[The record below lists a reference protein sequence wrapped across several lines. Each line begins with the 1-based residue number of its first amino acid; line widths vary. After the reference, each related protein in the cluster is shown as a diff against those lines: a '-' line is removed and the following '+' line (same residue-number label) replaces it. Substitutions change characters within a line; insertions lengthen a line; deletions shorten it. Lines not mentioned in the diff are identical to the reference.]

1 MAVYSNKAGSAANGY
16 LSAPG
21 DDITTECDSTGCVR
35 VSGTSFAAPQVS
47 GALALLMQAFPNLS
61 GRDAVDILLR
71 TAADLGA
78 TGTDSTYGRG
88 GLDLARAFAPVGT
101 SSLSPARRRDR
112 APDPA
117 RRRRQSSGRRSARPC
132 GAATACAR

>member
-1 MAVYSNKAGSAANGY
+1 MTATTNPSWPARYAVDPRYAGSVVAVGALTQAGVMAVYSNKAGSAANGY

-71 TAADLGA
+71 TADDLGA
-78 TGTDSTYGRG
+78 AGTDFDLRPGR
-88 GLDLARAFAPVGT
+88 P
-101 SSLSPARRRDR
+101 
-112 APDPA
+112 
-117 RRRRQSSGRRSARPC
+117 
-132 GAATACAR
+132 